1 MGLDMYLQV
10 KRRISDWE
18 PEEKTL
24 ATAINELFPNTV
36 KVTSINAEVGY
47 WRKANQIHNWF
58 VTNVQD
64 NKDDCGEYEVSRE
77 QLLNLRGQCE
87 LVLANLTLADTELP
101 TLGGFFF
108 GGVDYDEQY
117 VQDLRDTITIIDN
130 ALELDKNWFFT
141 YESSW

>member
-1 MGLDMYLQV
+1 MYLQG
-10 KRRISDWE
+10 KRSISNWK
-18 PEEKTL
+18 PEEKIL
-24 ATAINELFPNTV
+24 STAINELFPTNV
-36 KVTSINAEVGY
+36 IVTSVSADIGY
-47 WRKANQIHNWF
+47 WRKSNQIHNWF

-64 NKDDCGEYEVSRE
+64 GKDDCGEYEVSRE

-117 VQDLRDTITIIDN
+117 VQELRDTIKIIDN
-130 ALELDKNWFFT
+130 ALELDKQWFFSYT
-141 YESSW
+141 SSW

>member
-1 MGLDMYLQV
+1 MGLDMYLQG
-10 KRRISDWE
+10 KRSISNWK
-18 PEEKTL
+18 PEEKIL
-24 ATAINELFPNTV
+24 STAINELFPTNV
-36 KVTSINAEVGY
+36 IVTSVSADIGY
-47 WRKANQIHNWF
+47 WRKSNQIHNWF

-64 NKDDCGEYEVSRE
+64 GKDDCGEYEVSRE

-117 VQDLRDTITIIDN
+117 VQELRDTIKIIDN
-130 ALELDKNWFFT
+130 ALELDKQWFFSYT
-141 YESSW
+141 SSW